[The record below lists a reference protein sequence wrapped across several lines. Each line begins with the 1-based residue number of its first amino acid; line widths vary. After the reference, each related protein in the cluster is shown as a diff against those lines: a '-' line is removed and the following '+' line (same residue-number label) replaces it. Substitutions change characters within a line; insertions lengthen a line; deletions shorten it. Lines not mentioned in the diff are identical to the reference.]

1 MPTLSL
7 LTRLTTLALAGTV
20 LGLLPGCGD
29 AARSGTLVAL
39 EPTVQCLG
47 GGVSAIDGTPTDG
60 KKVVFTWSTPSGAST
75 HEFTR
80 FAAGA
85 HLEFATPTGATRVDA
100 VVFDKAG
107 KKLTSA
113 GSTCTSLT
121 TEAPLPAITET
132 PLPVVTEAPITV
144 GGSPDTTTKP

>member
-1 MPTLSL
+1 MRT
-7 LTRLTTLALAGTV
+7 TTLLSRLITFAAAGVALGSLTA
-20 LGLLPGCGD
+20 CGD

-47 GGVSAIDGTPTDG
+47 GGVTAIDGTPTDG

-121 TEAPLPAITET
+121 TEAPLPA
-132 PLPVVTEAPITV
+132 VTEAPITV